1 VQGPDLRILLRSL
14 ASRYEGQTY
23 AYCTVVFW
31 GILTELLSVVVIS
44 YFALVTAI
52 LISAEST
59 GNALSDFGIIFAI
72 FGFLQA
78 TDSRGMGFIA
88 GAACLDPTT
97 YLATTK
103 YVDGPR
109 VKVVRRTYRYILFW
123 WIGLWTFALMILFHV
138 YYTPLYS
145 WVVPVSNIYF
155 AVIWQ
160 TYPYCL
166 DGWPICF
173 PHGGPCLFWA
183 QFGTSVAWTS
193 LFVLRY
199 GCFLFPCACAPEL
212 PGWFFFPPSN
222 HLESP
227 LGRQGQWDTR
237 YIALFAE
244 RLFGRS
250 GIGWDW
256 DSCEWEPKDIDYE
269 RFYHGPQQT
278 ADQRAAGWEQ
288 RLELLEARVL
298 GSQGTGQGVG
308 GGVGSQLR
316 HTW

>member
-1 VQGPDLRILLRSL
+1 
-14 ASRYEGQTY
+14 
-23 AYCTVVFW
+23 
-31 GILTELLSVVVIS
+31 
-44 YFALVTAI
+44 
-52 LISAEST
+52 
-59 GNALSDFGIIFAI
+59 
-72 FGFLQA
+72 
-78 TDSRGMGFIA
+78 M
-88 GAACLDPTT
+88 
-97 YLATTK
+97 
-103 YVDGPR
+103 
-109 VKVVRRTYRYILFW
+109 
-123 WIGLWTFALMILFHV
+123 
-138 YYTPLYS
+138 
-145 WVVPVSNIYF
+145 VPVSNIYF
-155 AVIWQ
+155 AVLWQ
-160 TYPYCL
+160 TWPYCL

-183 QFGTSVAWTS
+183 QFGTSLAWTS

-212 PGWFFFPPSN
+212 PGWIFFSPSN
-222 HLESP
+222 HLENP

-256 DSCEWEPKDIDYE
+256 DKCEWEPKDIDYE

-288 RLELLEARVL
+288 RLEQLEARVL
-298 GSQGTGQGVG
+298 GSSQGTGQGVG

>member
-1 VQGPDLRILLRSL
+1 
-14 ASRYEGQTY
+14 
-23 AYCTVVFW
+23 
-31 GILTELLSVVVIS
+31 
-44 YFALVTAI
+44 
-52 LISAEST
+52 
-59 GNALSDFGIIFAI
+59 
-72 FGFLQA
+72 
-78 TDSRGMGFIA
+78 MGFIA
-88 GAACLDPTT
+88 GAACLDPATF
-97 YLATTK
+97 LATTK

-109 VKVVRRTYRYILFW
+109 VAVVRRTYRYILFW
-123 WIGLWTFALMILFHV
+123 WIGLWTFALLILFHV
-138 YYTPLYS
+138 CYTPLYS

-155 AVIWQ
+155 AVLWQ
-160 TYPYCL
+160 TWPYCL

-183 QFGTSVAWTS
+183 QFGTSLAWTS

-212 PGWFFFPPSN
+212 PGWFFFSPSN
-222 HLESP
+222 HLENP

-256 DSCEWEPKDIDYE
+256 DKCEWEPKDIDYE
-269 RFYHGPQQT
+269 RFYHGPHQT

-288 RLELLEARVL
+288 RLEQLEARVL
-298 GSQGTGQGVG
+298 GSSQGTGQGVG
-308 GGVGSQLR
+308 GGVGSQLT